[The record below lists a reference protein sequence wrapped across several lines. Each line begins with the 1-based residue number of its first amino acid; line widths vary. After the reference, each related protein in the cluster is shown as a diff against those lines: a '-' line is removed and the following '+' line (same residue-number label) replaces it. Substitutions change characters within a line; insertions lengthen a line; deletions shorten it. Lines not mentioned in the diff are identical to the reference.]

1 MQELLNKLTSEAG
14 LTAEQASKALNTMV
28 THIKGILPPAFA
40 SNIDALM
47 SGKVD
52 TSNLVANASAPKEEA
67 NLMDKAGDMATQ
79 AKDKIE
85 DLAGQAKEKFSALT
99 SEENIGALKEKAEAL
114 KDQTEDKLEDL
125 KDKAEDM
132 AKDALGK
139 LKGFF
144 GGSDEVKR

>member
-14 LTAEQASKALNTMV
+14 LTAEQASKALSTMV

-47 SGKVD
+47 SGKID
-52 TSNLVANASAPKEEA
+52 TSNLVANASAPKEA
-67 NLMDKAGDMATQ
+67 GLMDKAGDMATQ
-79 AKDKIE
+79 AKDKLD
-85 DLAGQAKEKFSALT
+85 DLAGQAKEKFSTIA
-99 SEENIGALKEKAEAL
+99 SEENIEALKEKAEAL
-114 KDQTEDKLEDL
+114 KDQAEDKLEDL
-125 KDKAEDM
+125 KDKAEDI

-144 GGSDEVKR
+144 GGSDEEKK